1 MFLQFQMFAVDV
13 FNVFI
18 LCFGGPKGFL
28 GPGLAGLLSTTHQN
42 VSLTLQLAPNV
53 TFSRAYSSFKPTVE
67 HGVVTLELGDLFSE
81 ERRDILVSLRCGEG
95 LMSDWHTSCLFQRNP
110 SWLMV

>member
-1 MFLQFQMFAVDV
+1 MAGDDLDACDFPIILGVAISHHIWGCS
-13 FNVFI
+13 FI
-18 LCFGGPKGFL
+18 SGQLRTYSYKGI
-28 GPGLAGLLSTTHQN
+28 
-42 VSLTLQLAPNV
+42 V
-53 TFSRAYSSFKPTVE
+53 
-67 HGVVTLELGDLFSE
+67 VVTLELGDLFSE